1 MKLTSI
7 VTALVRAVP
16 AAGEAFVRA
25 VAAAGEALAR
35 AVAAAGGALARVTL
49 GGALVLAA
57 PASSAALAQSPAGPP
72 KPDLSP
78 MLFFVGHWTCSTTKT
93 PEPTRMGKLTSLT
106 VAADPRGYWLT
117 QTTDRGVSYI
127 TWDAKKNIWAFVGIG
142 AGGYGVST
150 SPGWTGNT
158 LVVTD
163 QYNSGD
169 DPVAT
174 VTFTRIADSAFDIT
188 YSVTAPRPVSETN
201 SCTKLAT

>member
-1 MKLTSI
+1 MKLNSS
-7 VTALVRAVP
+7 VFAPAALVTGAT
-16 AAGEAFVRA
+16 F
-25 VAAAGEALAR
+25 ALA
-35 AVAAAGGALARVTL
+35 VSVSG
-49 GGALVLAA
+49 
-57 PASSAALAQSPAGPP
+57 AALAQTPAGPP

-78 MLFFVGHWTCSTTKT
+78 MLFFVGDWTCSTTKS
-93 PEPTRMGKLTSLT
+93 PVPTRMGTQTKLT
-106 VAADPRGYWLT
+106 VVADPRGYWLT

-127 TWDAKKNIWAFVGIG
+127 TWDAKKKIWAFIGIG

-174 VTFTRIADSAFDIT
+174 VTFTRTTDNAFDIVF
-188 YSVTAPRPVSETN
+188 SVATPQPFSETN

>member
-7 VTALVRAVP
+7 VRA
-16 AAGEAFVRA
+16 G
-25 VAAAGEALAR
+25 AR
-35 AVAAAGGALARVTL
+35 ATSVSGAAI
-49 GGALVLAA
+49 VLAV
-57 PASSAALAQSPAGPP
+57 SVSGAALAQTPAGPP

-78 MLFFVGHWTCSTTKT
+78 MLFFVGSWNCTTTQSTA
-93 PEPTRMGKLTSLT
+93 PTRMGTLTKLTIT
-106 VAADPRGYWLT
+106 ADPRGYWLT

-127 TWDAKKNIWAFVGIG
+127 TWDAKKNVWAFIGIG

-169 DPVAT
+169 DPIAT
-174 VTFTRIADSAFDIT
+174 VTFTRDSDTAFDIV
-188 YSVTAPRPVSETN
+188 YSVATPQPVSETN
-201 SCTKLAT
+201 SCMKAAPSTGST